1 MKLELS
7 HDSLAKTIYDK
18 ASAEDKILI
27 KKRNFITRRYEYYQA
42 SGVLLDLEGVQ
53 YVLPYLDKL
62 SLNSAV
68 LAFIKKSERHTKRRQ
83 FMIRTTVLASSI
95 VLLIFGIQAS
105 VVFFSLQENLENKQA
120 LQLEL
125 KEIQKQRSIAENRAQ
140 TLLNGAGSIS
150 QQDLQDVDVV
160 KQMIIQYDTLGK
172 QHMNLARQR
181 DLAQSAA
188 LSDLAKKALEQGDPT
203 YANQLASKAWEL
215 NPENKQALEMIATIN
230 QKNQIAF
237 SELPVEQQAS
247 YVKQSQQVMGRLGED
262 DFRAIFSEDN
272 NVIKN
277 HKATVLQS
285 VVSSKKNNNINNNDG
300 APAKTPVLHQVI
312 QQKKPPKDD
321 FNNLKKPKKITPIK
335 PIDGKK
341 GEEDK
346 KKIISPKNSKI
357 NGEDPKNNTIT
368 KKDKINFPKPP
379 KDDILIKDNANIKT
393 PIQQK
398 KDKMN
403 APNYDDCSVV
413 AKEANQWFRVQ
424 STSNWALQMMA
435 NNNQQ
440 LFIRFVP
447 SGRESNIPKLTQL
460 KVLLSNGQTKVLNL
474 INPQHKRSGAVVYQ
488 VSIGMKDTKFMKG
501 QKIRGLSFGLDVG
514 RLNPSSIFDRERPL
528 LLDGA
533 TQNKLLGISKCLL

>member
-300 APAKTPVLHQVI
+300 AAAKTPVLHQVI

-341 GEEDK
+341 DEEDK

-368 KKDKINFPKPP
+368 KKDKINLPKPP

>member
-321 FNNLKKPKKITPIK
+321 FNNSKKPKKITPIK

>member
-172 QHMNLARQR
+172 QHMDLARQR

-237 SELPVEQQAS
+237 SKLPVEQQAS

-321 FNNLKKPKKITPIK
+321 FNNSKKPKKITPIK

>member
-341 GEEDK
+341 DEEDK